1 MVSLRRQPLS
11 PCDARQ
17 LVEILA
23 DHRRDLVQ
31 FYKGLPLRSPARAAL
46 KTLLDQQAEIATIIT
61 RDRDYFAGKPHTV
74 DVARPKGRCSR

>member
-1 MVSLRRQPLS
+1 VVSLRRQPLS
-11 PCDARQ
+11 ACDARQ
-17 LVEILA
+17 LVDVLG

-61 RDRDYFAGKPHTV
+61 GDRDYFAGKPHTM
-74 DVARPKGRCSR
+74 DVAHPKGGSSR